1 MGYIYKITNLVNNK
15 AYVGQTKQPIEIRWE
30 AHVYAAFRENDDN
43 RYYLH
48 RAINKYGLDK
58 FKFEIIEEVP
68 NTKLDEREIY
78 WIAHFHTY
86 RYDEEGNSGYNLTRG
101 GKGNWK
107 FEPETLLQAFFNNDE
122 HLGNTCK
129 DIGCSEPTLIKV
141 LQENRLFGKGSMTA
155 VYQISLTDGSI
166 IRKFDSIV
174 EAADIV
180 QLTPHDLSN
189 ALNNYQKTAG
199 GYAWCKVEDYP
210 NFKLEEHIDN
220 KQKKVLCVEKN
231 LQFNMIKDA
240 GKWVYENGYTTS
252 KEVNANICRA
262 CKKGIKAYG
271 FHWQYVYK

>member
-15 AYVGQTKQPIEIRWE
+15 AYIGQTKQPVEIRWE
-30 AHVYAAFRENDDN
+30 AHVYAAYRENEDN

-48 RAINKYGLDK
+48 HAINKYGIK
-58 FKFEIIEEVP
+58 NFKFEVIEEVP

-78 WIAHFHTY
+78 WIAQYHTY
-86 RYDEEGNSGYNLTRG
+86 RYDELGNQSYNLTRG

-107 FEPETLLQAFFNNDE
+107 FEPETLVNAFFENKE
-122 HLGNTCK
+122 HLSNTCK

-141 LQENRLFGKGSMTA
+141 LQENGLSGKGSMTA
-155 VYQISLTDGSI
+155 VYQISLVDGSI
-166 IRKFDSIV
+166 IKKFDSAIEV
-174 EAADIV
+174 MKTFNRCKTAICDAM
-180 QLTPHDLSN
+180 N
-189 ALNNYQKTAG
+189 GRQKTAA
-199 GYAWCKVEDYP
+199 GYIWCKVEDYP
-210 NFKLEEHIDN
+210 NFKLKEHIDN

-252 KEVNANICRA
+252 KEVDANICRA

-271 FHWQYVYK
+271 FH